1 MKHGQ
6 HLNPSK
12 KTHESIKVP
21 GQYMHTPSTE
31 KLMSD
36 VKNKP
41 KYGKTISR

>member
-6 HLNPSK
+6 HLNSGK
-12 KTHESIKVP
+12 NIHDSIKVP
-21 GQYMHTPSTE
+21 GGYLHTPSME